1 MDRGS
6 RWATVHGVTKEPD
19 VTEWLTVSENTLL
32 ISGLHLMKIVGKCQ
46 MVSNVPPGRE
56 EAVAFSKSFSLSFR
70 LLFKEKLQ
78 VPTIVYGPQA
88 LWSVLLQFSF
98 LGFMIISRARLHRPR
113 G

>member
-1 MDRGS
+1 MANTFRKHSSNLRSTLDENS
-6 RWATVHGVTKEPD
+6 REMPNGEQC
-19 VTEWLTVSENTLL
+19 S
-32 ISGLHLMKIVGKCQ
+32 
-46 MVSNVPPGRE
+46 PGRE

-78 VPTIVYGPQA
+78 VPTIIYGPQA

-98 LGFMIISRARLHRPR
+98 HGLMIISQARLHRPR

>member
-46 MVSNVPPGRE
+46 MVSSVPPGGKRLLH
-56 EAVAFSKSFSLSFR
+56 FPNLSLSLLDFFLKKSFKFQLLSMVLRLFGQFFCSSLCMG
-70 LLFKEKLQ
+70 L
-78 VPTIVYGPQA
+78 
-88 LWSVLLQFSF
+88 
-98 LGFMIISRARLHRPR
+98 
-113 G
+113 